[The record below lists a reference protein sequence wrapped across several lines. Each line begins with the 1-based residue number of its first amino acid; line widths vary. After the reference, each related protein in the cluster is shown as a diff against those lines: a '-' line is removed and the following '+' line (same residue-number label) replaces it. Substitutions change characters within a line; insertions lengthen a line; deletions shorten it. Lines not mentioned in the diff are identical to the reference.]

1 MTFRGKLLLLSYF
14 ICFVFNPI
22 YGVENKID
30 LERNVYQRIRDKLI
44 VDYPELIPETIRV
57 IVKNRDVFDELP
69 IGTVDVYLDIAPK
82 ARLLGTTILKM
93 HCLDKYYGII
103 EVKRLFVKTDGM
115 GILFK
120 STHLIKKYVV
130 IKESD
135 IEIVKESIVSKPVNR
150 VRKIEELVG
159 KESRF
164 VIPKDSIFT
173 KPLIR
178 PVPDV
183 KSGSVVNLMIVK
195 PGIRLNIRCKVLED
209 GRAGDIVRIQS
220 LMTNKKLLKGEI
232 VDSQNIRVINSTY

>member
-1 MTFRGKLLLLSYF
+1 MNNKGSKELFR
-14 ICFVFNPI
+14 
-22 YGVENKID
+22 
-30 LERNVYQRIRDKLI
+30 
-44 VDYPELIPETIRV
+44 
-57 IVKNRDVFDELP
+57 
-69 IGTVDVYLDIAPK
+69 PK
-82 ARLLGTTILKM
+82 
-93 HCLDKYYGII
+93 
-103 EVKRLFVKTDGM
+103 F
-115 GILFK
+115 
-120 STHLIKKYVV
+120 
-130 IKESD
+130 
-135 IEIVKESIVSKPVNR
+135 VNR